1 MKLPIDD
8 VLAGVGAALASGP
21 NLVLVAPPGAGKTT
35 RLPLALLD
43 AAWLDGGRI
52 VMLEPRRLAA
62 RAAAA
67 YMARQLGEDVGGQ
80 VGYRTRL
87 DTRVGSATRLEVV
100 TEGVLTRMLQSDPAL
115 EGTGLVIFDEFHE
128 RSLHADLGLA
138 LCLHARELLR
148 PSLRVLVMS
157 ATIEAEPVAGLLGDA
172 PIIRTAGRAWPVDT
186 HHLRQ
191 HRQDRMEAAV
201 ARTIRH
207 ALDEDEG
214 DVLVFLP
221 GTAEIRRV
229 AALLGARPGID
240 VHTLYGDL
248 PREAQDRAIARS
260 PAGRR
265 KIVLATSI
273 AETSLTIEGVR
284 IVIDSGL
291 MRVPRFAPRTGMTR
305 LDTVTVTRDAADQR
319 RGRAGRTGPGVCYR
333 LWTLEEEHGL
343 VERRTPEVREADLAP
358 LALELAAW
366 GIDDPAVL
374 RWLDPPAPAPF
385 AQARELLHALGCLDA
400 GGGLTAHGREV
411 AALPAHPRVAHMLV
425 RSRALAALPLA
436 CDIAASLG
444 ERDPL
449 KGEAVDPDFALRLD
463 LVERARA
470 GHAPATF
477 AGADIDRAVLHR
489 VLAESRTLL
498 RRLGAPER
506 APADASSAG
515 LLLAFAFPD
524 RIAKRRG
531 ARGRFLLRN
540 GRGASVDPHHSLA
553 GEEFIVAAELAGH
566 GRESAVWRAAA
577 LPAAE
582 LHAHFGDQIAVGR
595 EVDWDAASRIVRAR
609 RVERLGAIELR
620 ESVLKDPDPEAVRA
634 ALLAG
639 IRSAGLAALPWPA
652 HAMDTR
658 RRIAFLRV
666 HEPDA
671 WPDAG
676 DEALAASLD
685 EWLAAWL
692 LGKRSW
698 ADLETLDWAAVLAAW
713 LGRERTARL
722 GVAAPTHYTVP
733 SGSSIAIDYSDP
745 LAPALSV
752 RLQEVFG
759 LLETPRIAGGRAPLT
774 LKLLSPAYRPVQVTR
789 DLASFWRTGYFEV
802 RKDLRARY
810 PKHAWPADP
819 LHAEPTRGARR
830 RR

>member
-1 MKLPIDD
+1 
-8 VLAGVGAALASGP
+8 
-21 NLVLVAPPGAGKTT
+21 
-35 RLPLALLD
+35 
-43 AAWLDGGRI
+43 
-52 VMLEPRRLAA
+52 
-62 RAAAA
+62 
-67 YMARQLGEDVGGQ
+67 
-80 VGYRTRL
+80 
-87 DTRVGSATRLEVV
+87 
-100 TEGVLTRMLQSDPAL
+100 
-115 EGTGLVIFDEFHE
+115 
-128 RSLHADLGLA
+128 
-138 LCLHARELLR
+138 
-148 PSLRVLVMS
+148 
-157 ATIEAEPVAGLLGDA
+157 
-172 PIIRTAGRAWPVDT
+172 
-186 HHLRQ
+186 
-191 HRQDRMEAAV
+191 
-201 ARTIRH
+201 
-207 ALDEDEG
+207 
-214 DVLVFLP
+214 
-221 GTAEIRRV
+221 
-229 AALLGARPGID
+229 
-240 VHTLYGDL
+240 
-248 PREAQDRAIARS
+248 
-260 PAGRR
+260 
-265 KIVLATSI
+265 
-273 AETSLTIEGVR
+273 
-284 IVIDSGL
+284 
-291 MRVPRFAPRTGMTR
+291 MTR

-333 LWTLEEEHGL
+333 LWSLVEERGL

-425 RSRALAALPLA
+425 RSRAIAALPLA
-436 CDIAASLG
+436 CDIAALLS

-470 GHAPATF
+470 GHVPAAF
-477 AGADIDRAVLHR
+477 AGAAVDRAVLHR
-489 VLAESRTLL
+489 VLAESRTLR

-506 APADASSAG
+506 EPADASSAG
-515 LLLAFAFPD
+515 VLIAFAFPD
-524 RIAKRRG
+524 RIARRRG
-531 ARGRFLLRN
+531 ARGRFLLHS
-540 GRGASVDPHHSLA
+540 GRGASIDPHHSLA

-577 LPAAE
+577 LPAAD
-582 LHAHFGDQIAVGR
+582 LHAHFGDQIAVSR
-595 EVDWDAASRIVRAR
+595 EVDWDVASRSVRAR
-609 RVERLGAIELR
+609 CVERLGAIELR
-620 ESVLKDPDPEAVRA
+620 DSVLADPDLEAVRA

-652 HAMDTR
+652 TALDIR

-666 HEPDA
+666 HEPEA

-676 DEALAASLD
+676 DAALAASLD
-685 EWLAAWL
+685 EWLAPWL
-692 LGKRSW
+692 AGRRSW
-698 ADLETLDWAAVLAAW
+698 ADLETLDWAAVLAAL
-713 LGRERTARL
+713 LGRERTVRL

-745 LAPALSV
+745 VAPSLSV

-759 LLETPRIAGGRAPLT
+759 LLDTPRIAGGRVPLT

-810 PKHAWPADP
+810 PKHAWPEDP